1 MATLNYKSSSRFFD
15 YKDGDYTLSGQKMS
29 NEEDVM
35 TSVEGG
41 QVQKNDAFIGSFR
54 VSIEG
59 ETSKIDIVRMDTS
72 EILVVIPK
80 INALITA
87 LAE

>member
-29 NEEDVM
+29 NEQDVM

-41 QVQKNDAFIGSFR
+41 QVQKSDSYIGSFR
-54 VSIEG
+54 VSIEEG
-59 ETSKIDIVRMDTS
+59 EPKLDMSRMDPDES
-72 EILVVIPK
+72 LVVIPK
-80 INALITA
+80 IKALIAA